1 MIIMK
6 DEHSKFHDYIFAFFP
21 QLTRSTKPWLEN
33 KIRCLWMCRIRYGKL
48 GVNKWRCLQL
58 WHTLAGDVHRKKA
71 NWWHIQ
77 GWLSLHGFV
86 KAALP
91 ERLVDVVDPVLLW
104 EREDQ
109 QGATRSNDAPP
120 TRVKLQVPTS
130 KNAWVQ
136 YLGSG

>member
-1 MIIMK
+1 MGN
-6 DEHSKFHDYIFAFFP
+6 EV
-21 QLTRSTKPWLEN
+21 STN
-33 KIRCLWMCRIRYGKL
+33 
-48 GVNKWRCLQL
+48 
-58 WHTLAGDVHRKKA
+58 GDVYSYGILLPEMFTGKRPTDDIFKD
-71 NWWHIQ
+71 
-77 GWLSLHGFV
+77 GFSLHGFV

-130 KNAWVQ
+130 KNA
-136 YLGSG
+136 